1 MSDTTTPPNRR
12 KRWWLA
18 GLLNLL
24 GGLGVGYLYVGRP
37 VRFFVAAAGTFITAF
52 LLWHGLGGWLARPWI
67 AIMLLAIWLAVF
79 LFFVIDAA
87 LIARRTE
94 QFATR
99 WYNRWWLY
107 SAVVVAGWAAM
118 SLVDVRRSVR
128 SFVIPS
134 ASMEPT
140 LHVGDRFIADMR
152 TYEGREPE
160 RGDLIIFKLP
170 RDPAIFYVKRIVGL
184 PGDEVQ
190 IRDGALYING
200 EPVPTFDAGTYS
212 DAGDGISG
220 PGRDVPMK
228 REMLAKDHAVVVL
241 GYRSN
246 AIISSLYNTASF
258 KVPPA
263 SYFVLGDNR
272 ENSIDSREQSPRVGV
287 GFVPR
292 ANVLGKLAW
301 TYWSSDRSR
310 IGRKLD

>member
-67 AIMLLAIWLAVF
+67 AIVLLLIWFAVF

-140 LHVGDRFIADMR
+140 LHVGDRFIVDMR
-152 TYEGREPE
+152 TYDGREPE
-160 RGDLIIFKLP
+160 RGDLIVFKLP

-190 IRDGALYING
+190 IRDGVLYIDG

-212 DAGDGISG
+212 DAGDG
-220 PGRDVPMK
+220 GRNVPMK

-272 ENSIDSREQSPRVGV
+272 ENSIDSREQSPRIGV